1 MKKVLQIIHSL
12 FFFLLLYA
20 DRSATMRG
28 RTERELE
35 VPQTNARK
43 IS

>member
-1 MKKVLQIIHSL
+1 MWQL
-12 FFFLLLYA
+12 FA
-20 DRSATMRG
+20 SVIRGDMRG

>member
-1 MKKVLQIIHSL
+1 MVYIKNAARIRER
-12 FFFLLLYA
+12 FLEGA
-20 DRSATMRG
+20 MRG